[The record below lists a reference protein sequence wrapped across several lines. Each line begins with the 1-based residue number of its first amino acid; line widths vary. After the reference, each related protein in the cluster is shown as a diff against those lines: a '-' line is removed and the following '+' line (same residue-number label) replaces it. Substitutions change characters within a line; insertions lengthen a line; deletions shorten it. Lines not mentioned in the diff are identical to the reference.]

1 MKILLYF
8 IIKYIDSITFKG
20 YNIYKEGNKGAV
32 KNDRTRKSC

>member
-20 YNIYKEGNKGAV
+20 YNIYKEGNKGDAENDQ
-32 KNDRTRKSC
+32 KN

>member
-20 YNIYKEGNKGAV
+20 YNIYKEGNKGDV
-32 KNDRTRKSC
+32 KNDQKN